1 MCGAWKNTA
10 LSFMVE
16 KIAGE
21 KKKGLEIKAGSDTA
35 WQEVVQAHKHI
46 CNSYASFLML

>member
-1 MCGAWKNTA
+1 MKKYSTQFYGGKN
-10 LSFMVE
+10 SRR
-16 KIAGE
+16 G

-35 WQEVVQAHKHI
+35 RQEVVQTHKHI